1 MTGQFIFEEAK
12 KKMKLNEPAREVEIE
27 QTKRL
32 SIKYAKLYSAKQKSY
47 Q

>member
-1 MTGQFIFEEAK
+1 MTGQFRFEEAE
-12 KKMKLNEPAREVEIE
+12 KKMKLNGPAREVETE

-32 SIKYAKLYSAKQKSY
+32 SVKYAKLYSAKQKSY